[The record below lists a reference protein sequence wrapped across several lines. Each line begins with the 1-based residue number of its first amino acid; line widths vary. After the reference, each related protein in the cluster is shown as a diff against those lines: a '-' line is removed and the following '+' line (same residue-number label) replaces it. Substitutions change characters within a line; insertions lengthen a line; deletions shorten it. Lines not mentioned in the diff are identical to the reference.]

1 MIREGCARDTKPGK
15 IADHP
20 IAVNRPGIA
29 LRRQRPCRVPFPAP
43 LPGSL
48 YRVPPDRAENPVEER
63 TVDVAI
69 IGSGTAG
76 LNALSQ
82 ARKAGKTF
90 VLINGGEP
98 GTTCARVGCM
108 PSKAMIQVAEDYHR
122 RTHLG
127 KYGVDG
133 HEALTLDVT
142 EAMEHVQD
150 LRDTFVD
157 RVLGNSTDD
166 MPADLF
172 IQDFARFLEPTL
184 IEAGGQRIRAG
195 AVVIATGS
203 RPVVPQP
210 WLRFGE
216 RLLTTDTLFEL
227 EDLPASVA
235 VIGLGTIGLELGQSL
250 HRLGV
255 AVTGFDQQAVVAG
268 ITDPEVAKSAVE
280 IIGKEFPLHLG
291 EPAEIAEDGDKLRVS
306 AGGHGALVDAVL
318 CSIGRVPNID
328 ELGLENLGL
337 PLDARGLPPFDR
349 NSMQVGDLP
358 VYIAGDVTGERPILH
373 EAGDEGKIAG
383 WNAAHGQ
390 SQPFR
395 RKTPLFINFCDPNIC
410 AVGRRFAELDP
421 TTTAIGEIRFAPV
434 GRALIMGKNR
444 GVLRVYADKTTGRL
458 LGAEMIGPKG
468 ENLAH
473 LLCWCIEQGL
483 TTGQLLRMPFYHP
496 VIEEAL
502 QAALYDLYAKVEA
515 KNDGG
520 LTELMPLPH

>member
-1 MIREGCARDTKPGK
+1 
-15 IADHP
+15 
-20 IAVNRPGIA
+20 
-29 LRRQRPCRVPFPAP
+29 
-43 LPGSL
+43 
-48 YRVPPDRAENPVEER
+48 VEER
-63 TVDVAI
+63 SVDVAI
-69 IGSGTAG
+69 IGSGSAG

-82 ARKAGKTF
+82 VRKAGKSF

-133 HEALTLDVT
+133 HEALTLDAA
-142 EAMEHVQD
+142 EALEHVQD

-157 RVLGNSTDD
+157 RVLTNSTDD
-166 MPADLF
+166 MPEDLF
-172 IQDFARFLEPTL
+172 LQDYARFLEPTL
-184 IEAGGQRIRAG
+184 LEVGGRQIRAG

-203 RPVVPQP
+203 RPLVPHA
-210 WLRFGE
+210 WRGLGD

-227 EDLPASVA
+227 EDLPAAVA

-255 AVTGFDQQAVVAG
+255 DVTGFDQRTTIAG
-268 ITDPEVAKSAVE
+268 ITDPEVAEAAIE

-291 EPAEIAEDGDKLRVS
+291 EPAEIRDEGGRLRVS
-306 AGGHGALVDAVL
+306 AGDDGVVVDQVL
-318 CSIGRVPNID
+318 CSIGRVPNVD
-328 ELGLENLGL
+328 GLGLENLGV
-337 PLDARGLPPFDR
+337 PLDERGLPAFDR
-349 NSMQVGDLP
+349 NSMQVADLP

-383 WNAAHGQ
+383 WNAARGAR
-390 SQPFR
+390 QPFR
-395 RKTPLFINFCDPNIC
+395 RKTPLFVNFCDPNIC
-410 AVGRRFAELDP
+410 AVGHRYAELDP
-421 TTTAIGEIRFAPV
+421 ETTAIGQIRFAPV

-444 GVLRVYADKTTGRL
+444 GILRVYADQTTGRL
-458 LGAEMIGPKG
+458 IGSEMIGPRG

-473 LLCWCIEQGL
+473 LICWCIEQQL
-483 TTGQLLRMPFYHP
+483 TVGQMLRMPFYHP

-502 QAALYDLYAKVEA
+502 QAALYDLYGKVDA

-520 LTELMPLPH
+520 LVELMPLPH